1 METLVARCAG
11 LDVHKDSVTACVRVP
26 DGHGGRH
33 AETRKFTTTTAG
45 LGLLGEWL
53 ASFGVTRVG
62 MESTGCYWKPVWQLL
77 EGQVECW
84 LLNAAHLHN
93 VPGRKTDVADAAW
106 ICQLVEHGL
115 VRPSFVPPRPIREL
129 RELTR
134 YRKTQIQERSREVQ
148 RLDKVLQDAGI
159 KLSSVATD
167 VLGVSGRAMLEA
179 LVAGTHDPQ
188 VLAAL
193 AKGRLRTKLP
203 ALREALAGRFR
214 TDHHG
219 LLVAQ
224 ILAHVD
230 DLDETIAVLS
240 ARIQQVIAPFAE
252 QVALLDTIPGIDRRA
267 AEVIVAEIGPD
278 MGQFPTA
285 AHLASWAGVCPGNNE
300 SAGKHRSGRTRK
312 GPRVAGWLPERGR
325 QGGQP
330 NQGHLPER
338 PVPPP
343 AGPPRPGQGHHGR
356 GPFDPGDRR
365 PRPGPGRGLPGAR
378 RRLLPAAP
386 LGRTLPAAARPP
398 ARAARPQGH
407 PRTHRGGMTTH
418 REVAPALG
426 HFRLR
431 MRPLVQV
438 QPGPLTGVDLRKR

>member
-1 METLVARCAG
+1 METLVERCAG

-26 DGHGGRH
+26 DGQGGRQ
-33 AETRKFTTTTAG
+33 AETRRFTTTTAG
-45 LGLLGEWL
+45 LVLLAEWL

-77 EGQVECW
+77 EDQVECW

-106 ICQLVEHGL
+106 VAQLVEHGL

-134 YRKTQIQERSREVQ
+134 YRKTQIQERTREVQ

-179 LVAGTHDPQ
+179 LVAGTHDPEL
-188 VLAAL
+188 LAAL
-193 AKGRLRTKLP
+193 AKGRLRAKLP

-230 DLDETIAVLS
+230 YLDEAIATLS
-240 ARIQQVIAPFAE
+240 ARIQQLIARMPSRWRCWTPF
-252 QVALLDTIPGIDRRA
+252 PGSTSAPPRSSWPRSA
-267 AEVIVAEIGPD
+267 R
-278 MGQFPTA
+278 TW
-285 AHLASWAGVCPGNNE
+285 AS
-300 SAGKHRSGRTRK
+300 S
-312 GPRVAGWLPERGR
+312 
-325 QGGQP
+325 
-330 NQGHLPER
+330 
-338 PVPPP
+338 
-343 AGPPRPGQGHHGR
+343 PPRPIW
-356 GPFDPGDRR
+356 P
-365 PRPGPGRGLPGAR
+365 PGPGCVLATTSRPASTAR
-378 RRLLPAAP
+378 AA
-386 LGRTLPAAARPP
+386 P
-398 ARAARPQGH
+398 ARAPSGW
-407 PRTHRGGMTTH
+407 
-418 REVAPALG
+418 VAA
-426 HFRLR
+426 
-431 MRPLVQV
+431 
-438 QPGPLTGVDLRKR
+438 

>member
-1 METLVARCAG
+1 
-11 LDVHKDSVTACVRVP
+11 
-26 DGHGGRH
+26 
-33 AETRKFTTTTAG
+33 
-45 LGLLGEWL
+45 
-53 ASFGVTRVG
+53 

-77 EGQVECW
+77 EGQMECW

-106 ICQLVEHGL
+106 IAQLVEHGL
-115 VRPSFVPPRPIREL
+115 VRPSFVPPRPVREL

-134 YRKTQIQERSREVQ
+134 YRKTQIQQRSREVQ
-148 RLDKVLQDAGI
+148 RPVKVLQDAGI

-179 LVAGTHDPQ
+179 LVAGTHDPA
-188 VLAAL
+188 VLATL

-214 TDHHG
+214 ADHHG

-224 ILAHVD
+224 ILAHID
-230 DLDETIAVLS
+230 DLDEAIAVLS

-252 QVALLDTIPGIDRRA
+252 QQVALLDTIPGVDRRA

-312 GPRVAGWLPERGR
+312 GSKWLGGCLSEVAKAASRTKGTYLNAQYHRLRGR
-325 QGGQP
+325 
-330 NQGHLPER
+330 
-338 PVPPP
+338 
-343 AGPPRPGQGHHGR
+343 R
-356 GPFDPGDRR
+356 GPGKATMAVAHSVLVIAYHILDQGVPYQE
-365 PRPGPGRGLPGAR
+365 
-378 RRLLPAAP
+378 
-386 LGRTLPAAARPP
+386 LGEDYFQQRHSAEHYQRQLVRQLE
-398 ARAARPQGH
+398 R
-407 PRTHRGGMTTH
+407 
-418 REVAPALG
+418 LG
-426 HFRLR
+426 HKVTLE
-431 MRPLVQV
+431 PIQV
-438 QPGPLTGVDLRKR
+438 A